1 MGRPRDPRAAVVTD
15 LVGRRPDADRPPVGR
30 PPRVRSGIAVLVSLL
45 LVGGLAAGGL
55 LGVRALVGSL
65 QSAADDYSGTGS
77 GSVIVRIHPGD
88 TASDIAAALAG
99 AGVVKTAAAFRR
111 AANADERSRRLQPGF
126 YQLKRHMSSTEALA
140 LMLDPAALVVHRVT
154 VPEGTT
160 ARGIVGLL
168 ARQAH
173 LPATE
178 LAADLA
184 RPAGLG
190 LPAYA
195 RGRVEGLLFPATYG
209 FSPGTTGEQAL
220 AEMVR
225 RYEQAASDLDLDT
238 RARAVGRTP
247 YQVLIVA
254 SIVQGE
260 ARLPGDFPKVAAVIY
275 NRLAR
280 GMPLQMDST
289 INYILPERKG
299 NLTLADI
306 KVSSPYNSY
315 LVTGLP
321 PTPIGSPG
329 EVALRAALSP
339 TPGDLLYFVTI
350 DKAGHNAFTNSYPE
364 FLRLKAIGAR
374 NRA

>member
-1 MGRPRDPRAAVVTD
+1 VEHRRDPRAAVVTD
-15 LVGRRPDADRPPVGR
+15 LIGRRPDADRPPAGR
-30 PPRVRSGIAVLVSLL
+30 PPQARSGVAVLVSLL
-45 LVGGLAAGGL
+45 LIGGLAAGGV
-55 LGVRALVGSL
+55 LGVRGLVGSVR
-65 QSAADDYSGTGS
+65 SSADDYTGAGS
-77 GSVIVRIHPGD
+77 GAVVVRIHPGD
-88 TASDIAAALAG
+88 TASDIATALAG

-126 YQLKRHMSSTEALA
+126 YRLKRHMGSTEALA

-160 ARGIVGLL
+160 ARGIVDLV
-168 ARQAH
+168 ARSAN
-173 LPATE
+173 LPAAE
-178 LAADLA
+178 LAGELA
-184 RPAGLG
+184 RPTSLG

-209 FSPGTTGEQAL
+209 FAPGTTAGQAL

-225 RYEQAASDLDLDT
+225 RYEQAARDLDLDA

-260 ARLPGDFPKVAAVIY
+260 ARLPADFPKVAAVIY

-280 GMPLQMDST
+280 GMPLQVDAT
-289 INYILPERKG
+289 INYVLPERKG
-299 NLTLADI
+299 HLTAKDLEL
-306 KVSSPYNSY
+306 SSPYNSY
-315 LVTGLP
+315 RVTGLP

-350 DKAGHNAFTNSYPE
+350 DKAGHNAFTNSYAE

-374 NRA
+374 NR

>member
-1 MGRPRDPRAAVVTD
+1 V
-15 LVGRRPDADRPPVGR
+15 
-30 PPRVRSGIAVLVSLL
+30 AVLVSLL
-45 LVGGLAAGGL
+45 LIGGLAAGGV
-55 LGVRALVGSL
+55 LGVRALVGSVR
-65 QSAADDYSGTGS
+65 SAADDYTGTGS
-77 GSVIVRIHPGD
+77 GAVVVRIHPGD
-88 TASDIAAALAG
+88 TASDIATALAG

-126 YQLKRHMSSTEALA
+126 YRLKRHMGSTEALA

-160 ARGIVGLL
+160 ARGIVDLV
-168 ARQAH
+168 ARSAH
-173 LPATE
+173 LPAAE
-178 LAADLA
+178 LAGELA
-184 RPAGLG
+184 RPTGLG

-209 FSPGTTGEQAL
+209 FAPGTTAEQAL
-220 AEMVR
+220 TEMVR
-225 RYEQAASDLDLDT
+225 RYQQAAKDLDLDA
-238 RARAVGRTP
+238 RARAAGRTP

-260 ARLPGDFPKVAAVIY
+260 ARLPADFPKVAAVIY

-280 GMPLQMDST
+280 GMPLQVDAT
-289 INYILPERKG
+289 INYVLPERKG
-299 NLTLADI
+299 HLTAKDLEL
-306 KVSSPYNSY
+306 SSPYNSY
-315 LVTGLP
+315 RVTGLP

-350 DKAGHNAFTNSYPE
+350 DKAGHNAFTNSYAE

-374 NRA
+374 NR